1 MITIVN
7 DLLPIF
13 SSRRFCLDFAIPGT
27 GLDKVPTI
35 LVSDQMA
42 QNRPL
47 QTTPF
52 RRIYH
57 VLSNS

>member
-35 LVSDQMA
+35 LVSDQIA

-47 QTTPF
+47 
-52 RRIYH
+52 
-57 VLSNS
+57 